1 MPRKNPLA
9 PMFNCIIE
17 ATGKDLF
24 AHFIS
29 FLQEYMAVTFQLVCL
44 SRLGATP
51 LLSTLVLF
59 LTLVVFTGP
68 LLNAWLMIVNHI
80 CVLKSPPQ
88 MILLVIFI
96 MGAHAAGAVSAWG
109 IVAAFATDEEKSAKT
124 MLFWKNPE
132 KVLTLTALNLE
143 NWKLLDHFFDELFG
157 ATSLLIG
164 CVYLLWLAEY
174 RKEKDDQ
181 STSALDHPRIHI
193 RFYLQL
199 TLLVAAV
206 SQAFPSAHLSP
217 HISAYLLFTQQIPA
231 EVFGVRFGAGF
242 VACFFTWVWALFR
255 TSYRNEIQ
263 KQVHPKHEHHV
274 KTQPDITV
282 SKAAYTSQYA
292 LLPPVRLSMQGG
304 SYF

>member
-1 MPRKNPLA
+1 
-9 PMFNCIIE
+9 MFNGIIE

-24 AHFIS
+24 AHVIS

-109 IVAAFATDEEKSAKT
+109 IV
-124 MLFWKNPE
+124 
-132 KVLTLTALNLE
+132 
-143 NWKLLDHFFDELFG
+143 LLDHFFDELFG

-263 KQVHPKHEHHV
+263 KKVDPKHDHHV
-274 KTQPDITV
+274 KTHPALTV
-282 SKAAYTSQYA
+282 NAAAYTSQYA